1 VRRPKLKKI
10 EGYMLIAGKR
20 VFKEEKIEIRFP
32 YDGSL
37 VGTIPRGGKEEA
49 KLAVDSALIG
59 FEKMKKM
66 SAYERFRALERAARM
81 LSRSAQDFAKL
92 LTLEVGKTIREAMGE
107 VGRAV
112 NTLTLSAEE
121 AKRVLGEEVRF
132 DAAPGV
138 SGKYGFFRRVP
149 LGVIG
154 CITPF
159 NFPLNLTCHKVGPA
173 LAAGNAV
180 VIKPSEN
187 TSLAVIKL
195 GELLVE
201 AGFPPEAVNVITG
214 YGEEIG
220 DALVR
225 DERVRM
231 ITFTGSVETGKIIMS
246 RGGLKKY
253 AMELGS
259 NSAVYIDEGEED
271 RLDEIARKVA
281 LGAFTLA
288 GQVCISVQ
296 RVFVH
301 SSLYKA
307 FLKKLVEITASL
319 KVGDPRKE
327 ETDVGPVIDSTSADR
342 IMEWIEE
349 AVSKGAELV
358 YGGERLSAT
367 LIKPAIVA
375 GVPRDVKLFRG
386 EVFGPVVAVN
396 EVSSLEEAI
405 ELTND
410 SPYGLQAGIFTKD
423 LKRAFKFAEEVECGG
438 IMVNEIPTFRVDQMP
453 YGGVKESGIGREGPK
468 FAVEEMTEIKTI
480 CFDVN

>member
-1 VRRPKLKKI
+1 MK
-10 EGYMLIAGKR
+10 GYMLIAGKR
-20 VFKEEKIEIRFP
+20 VFKKEEIEIHFP

-37 VGTIPRGGKEEA
+37 VGTIPRGDEKDVE
-49 KLAVDSALIG
+49 LAVESAKVG
-59 FEKMKKM
+59 FKKMKELT
-66 SAYERFRALERAARM
+66 AYERFRILERAARL
-81 LSRSAQDFAKL
+81 LSKRSREFAEIL
-92 LTLEVGKTIREAMGE
+92 VMEVGKTINEAMGE

-112 NTLTLSAEE
+112 NTITLSAEE

-132 DAAPGV
+132 DAAPGIK
-138 SGKYGFFRRVP
+138 GKVGFYRRVP

-159 NFPLNLTCHKVGPA
+159 NFPLNLTCHKVAPA

-180 VIKPSEN
+180 VVKPSEN
-187 TSLAVIKL
+187 TSLTVIKL

-201 AGFPPEAVNVITG
+201 AGFPPEAVNIVTG
-214 YGEEIG
+214 YGEEAG

-225 DERVRM
+225 HPDVRM
-231 ITFTGSVETGKIIMS
+231 ITFTGSVETGKVIMS

-259 NSAVYIDEGEED
+259 NAGVYVDKDQREKLPQIAEK
-271 RLDEIARKVA
+271 IARGGFA
-281 LGAFTLA
+281 LA

-301 SSLYKA
+301 SSLFDDFVKEV
-307 FLKKLVEITASL
+307 VEFTRKL
-319 KVGDPRKE
+319 KVGDPRLE
-327 ETDVGPVIDSTSADR
+327 DTDVGPVIDKGAADR

-349 AVSKGAELV
+349 AVSMGAEV
-358 YGGERLSAT
+358 VCGGKRLSDT
-367 LIKPAIVA
+367 LIEPTVVVN
-375 GVPRDVKLFRG
+375 VPREAKLFRR
-386 EVFGPVVAVN
+386 EVFGPVIAVN
-396 EVSSLEEAI
+396 WVDSLEEGI
-405 ELTND
+405 EAVND
-410 SPYGLQAGIFTKD
+410 SPYGLQAGIFTD
-423 LKRAFKFAEEVECGG
+423 NLKSAFKFAEEVECGG

-480 CFDVN
+480 CFDTSL

>member
-1 VRRPKLKKI
+1 MIK
-10 EGYMLIAGKR
+10 GYMLIGGKK
-20 VFKEEKIEIRFP
+20 VFKKEEIVIDFP
-32 YDGSL
+32 FDGSP
-37 VGTIPRGGKEEA
+37 VGTVPRGKKEDVE
-49 KLAVDSALIG
+49 LAVETALKG
-59 FEKMKKM
+59 FEKVKSMT
-66 SAYERFRALERAARM
+66 AYERYQALQKAARIIA
-81 LSRSAQDFAKL
+81 SRSREFAEL
-92 LTLEVGKTIREAMGE
+92 LTLEVGKTIKESMGE

-112 NTLTLSAEE
+112 NTITLSAEE

-132 DAAPGV
+132 DAAPGIK
-138 SGKYGFFRRVP
+138 GKVGFFRRVP

-159 NFPLNLTCHKVGPA
+159 NFPLNLTCHKVAPA

-187 TSLAVIKL
+187 TSLTVIKL
-195 GELLVE
+195 AEVLVE
-201 AGFPPEAVNVITG
+201 AGFPPEAVNVVTG
-214 YGEEIG
+214 YGEEAG

-231 ITFTGSVETGKIIMS
+231 ITFTGSVATGKIIMS

-259 NSAVYIDEGEED
+259 NAGVYVDKDQTG
-271 RLDEIARKVA
+271 RLKELAERIGRGGYA
-281 LGAFTLA
+281 LA

-301 SSLYKA
+301 ESLFEEFTKELCS
-307 FLKKLVEITASL
+307 FSKSL
-319 KVGDPRKE
+319 KVGDPRLE
-327 ETDVGPVIDSTSADR
+327 ETDVGPVIDRNAADR

-349 AVSKGAELV
+349 ARSMGAQVLC
-358 YGGERLSAT
+358 GGRRLSET
-367 LIKPAIVA
+367 LIEPTVVVN
-375 GVPRDVKLFRG
+375 VPREAKLFRQ
-386 EVFGPVVAVN
+386 EVFGPVIVVN
-396 EVSSLEEAI
+396 PVDSLEAAI
-405 ELTND
+405 EAVND
-410 SPYGLQAGIFTKD
+410 SPYGLQAGIFTND
-423 LKRAFKFAEEVECGG
+423 LKAAFKFAEEVECGG

-480 CFDVN
+480 CFDLN